1 MNSTD
6 PIWEFIQ
13 QEAQQLASEE
23 PLLAGFFQEA
33 VLQHSSLEAVVGYV
47 LSETFVS
54 TSIGAEDIR
63 KVITQALESDP
74 KIGISIRRDI
84 EAAFERDAAC
94 QHYLTPLIY
103 FKGFQALQLYRISHW
118 L

>member
-23 PLLAGFFQEA
+23 PLLAGFFQRA

-63 KVITQALESDP
+63 KVITQAFESDT
-74 KIGISIRRDI
+74 KIGISIT
-84 EAAFERDAAC
+84 FKNS
-94 QHYLTPLIY
+94 TPHQVKILWQNHQ
-103 FKGFQALQLYRISHW
+103 GGLN
-118 L
+118 